1 MAANSVEETRLAL
14 TIGKI
19 LHAHP
24 SGGLATAVVSPGG
37 LQFFLGS
44 GVADRARGIPITKDT
59 VFRVGSISKT
69 FTAVAIMQLRDR
81 GLIDLDDPVSRHLRS
96 FRLTPARASFGP
108 VTIRQLLTHTG
119 GIGELRNVTDVL
131 RPTIGLAVPADRPGP
146 SLAAY
151 YRGRLRVEVEPGTK
165 WAYANHGF
173 SVLGQLV
180 EDVSGGP
187 FGSYMRTHVFG
198 PLGLDTTDFVRTDA
212 IAGQLATGYT
222 LRRHGLRKV
231 KDRDIAVQAA
241 ISVFSTTAD
250 MARYAAALLGG
261 GGLPLTPESLR
272 EMFQPQYRPDPRL
285 PGLGLAFWRNEVD
298 GHRTVGHGGGWP
310 GFISAMLLAPDDGVA
325 VLSFSNTGT
334 LTPHRIS
341 DALLREVL
349 GARADE
355 PRLDV
360 PEQPAVWDELCGWYG
375 LAPGTLTNARPR
387 MLIGGGAEVLVQGR
401 HLMLRAYT
409 PVPRLRRA
417 HRLHADDPADPYLFR
432 LDLTDEG
439 LGTWP
444 VAFSRDDGARDMSM
458 HVGVLPMSLYRR
470 PAYRSPARLATAG
483 VGAAGVA
490 GAVAAW
496 RHRAPHGAVGSVPR
510 SCN

>member
-1 MAANSVEETRLAL
+1 MVATSVDETRLAL
-14 TIGKI
+14 RIGAV
-19 LHAHP
+19 LHRHP
-24 SGGLATAVVSPGG
+24 AGGLATAVVRPGG
-37 LQFFLGS
+37 LEFFQGS
-44 GVADRARGIPITKDT
+44 GVADRDRGTPITEDT

-69 FTAVAIMQLRDR
+69 FTAIAIMQLRDR
-81 GLIDLDDPVSRHLRS
+81 GLIDLDDAVSRHLRS

-131 RPTIGLAVPADRPGP
+131 RPTIGLTVPADQPPP

-151 YRGRLRVEVEPGTK
+151 YHGRLRVEVEPGTK

-180 EDVSGGP
+180 EDVSGEP
-187 FGSYMRTHVFG
+187 FVAYVRAHVFG
-198 PLGLDTTDFVRTDA
+198 PLGLGTTDFVRTGP
-212 IAGQLATGYT
+212 IASQLATGYA
-222 LRRHGLRKV
+222 LRRRGLKTV
-231 KDRDIAVQAA
+231 KDRDIVVQAA

-261 GGLPLTPESLR
+261 GGLPLAPESLR
-272 EMFQPQYRPDPRL
+272 EMFQPQYQPDPRL
-285 PGLGLAFWRNEVD
+285 PGVGLAFWRNEID
-298 GHRTVGHGGGWP
+298 GHRIVGHGGGWP
-310 GFISAMLLAPDDGVA
+310 GFISALVVAPDDGVA
-325 VLSFSNTGT
+325 VLSFTNTGT
-334 LTPHRIS
+334 VTPDRVS
-341 DALLREVL
+341 DALLRDLL

-360 PEQPAVWDELCGWYG
+360 PERPEVWDELYGWYG
-375 LAPGTLTNARPR
+375 LPPGTLTNARPR
-387 MLIGGGAEVLVQGR
+387 MLIGGGAEVLVRDQ
-401 HLMLRAYT
+401 HLMLRAFG
-409 PVPRLRRA
+409 PSPRLRRA

-444 VAFSRDDGARDMSM
+444 VAFHRDDGSWSTSM
-458 HVGVLPMSLYRR
+458 HVGSVPMSLYQR
-470 PAYRSPARLATAG
+470 PGYRTPATLAAAG
-483 VGAAGVA
+483 AGAAGVA

-496 RHRAPHGAVGSVPR
+496 RAGRRAR
-510 SCN
+510 

>member
-1 MAANSVEETRLAL
+1 MAGPPIEETRLAL
-14 TIGKI
+14 TIGEI
-19 LHAHP
+19 LHTHP
-24 SGGLATAVVSPGG
+24 AGGLATAVVSPAG
-37 LQFFLGS
+37 LEFFLGS
-44 GVADRARGIPITKDT
+44 GVADRARGIPITEDT

-69 FTAVAIMQLRDR
+69 FTAIAIMQLRDR
-81 GLIDLDDPVSRHLRS
+81 GLIDLDDAVSRHLRS

-131 RPTIGLAVPADRPGP
+131 RPTIGLAVRADRPSP
-146 SLAAY
+146 SLATY

-180 EDVSGGP
+180 EDVSGEP
-187 FGSYMRTHVFG
+187 FGSYMRAHVFG

-231 KDRDIAVQAA
+231 KDRDIVVQAA
-241 ISVFSTTAD
+241 VSVFSTTAD

-261 GGLPLTPESLR
+261 GRLPLRPESLR

-285 PGLGLAFWRNEVD
+285 PGLGLACWCNEVD

-310 GFISAMLLAPDDGVA
+310 GFISAMVLAPDDGVA
-325 VLSFSNTGT
+325 VLSFTNTGSV
-334 LTPHRIS
+334 TPDRVS
-341 DALLREVL
+341 DALLRDLL

-360 PEQPAVWDELCGWYG
+360 PERPEVWDELCGWYG
-375 LAPGTLTNARPR
+375 LAPGILTNARPR
-387 MLIGGGAEVLVQGR
+387 LLIGGGAEVLVRGNY
-401 HLMLRAYT
+401 LTLRAYT

-444 VAFSRDDGARDMSM
+444 VAFSHDDGARGTSM
-458 HVGVLPMSLYRR
+458 HLGVLPMSLYRR
-470 PAYRSPARLATAG
+470 PGYRSPGRLATAG
-483 VGAAGVA
+483 VEAAGVA
-490 GAVAAW
+490 GAVAA
-496 RHRAPHGAVGSVPR
+496 RRAIAR
-510 SCN
+510 RTAR